1 MTDNPPAYCDDP
13 IRERLHALLAYKL
26 GRQRHEIFDHL
37 HLVNELYVD
46 SLDLIEIEIGISET
60 FNIHISEKEVLK
72 METVEDLYQ
81 IVKSHIAD
89 E

>member
-1 MTDNPPAYCDDP
+1 MTNTPQTHCDEP

-26 GRQRHEIFDHL
+26 GRQQHEILNHL

-60 FNIHISEKEVLK
+60 FDVHISEKEVLQ
-72 METVEDLYQ
+72 METVEDLYH
-81 IVKSHIAD
+81 IVKRHIAD
-89 E
+89 K